1 METDITGGGRN
12 IKLKKAKVIM
22 EGTNKSIENVVKG

>member
-1 METDITGGGRN
+1 MKTDVTGGGGN
-12 IKLKKAKVIM
+12 IKKAKVIM